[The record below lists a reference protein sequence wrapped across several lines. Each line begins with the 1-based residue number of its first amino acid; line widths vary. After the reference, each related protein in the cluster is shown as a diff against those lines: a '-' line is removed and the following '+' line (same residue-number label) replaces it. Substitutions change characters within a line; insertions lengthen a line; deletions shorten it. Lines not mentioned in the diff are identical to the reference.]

1 MQIVNNIHMHDR
13 ISARVKEERKRLC
26 YGSQGALAERLGIS
40 LGSVHNYE
48 AGKRLPETEF
58 LLKFSEVGGDVLY
71 ILTGTRAA
79 GVISDIEAR
88 LINAFRA
95 SPEAVRDAIMAA
107 LQAGA
112 ASAPATPIATPVEQL
127 TAEKSVTPEDRKALE
142 EKAGIRPRSDAGVV
156 RKGRSGGR

>member
-1 MQIVNNIHMHDR
+1 MNDR

-112 ASAPATPIATPVEQL
+112 ANAPATPIAAPLEQL
-127 TAEKSVTPEDRKALE
+127 TTGKGFTPEERKALE
-142 EKAGIRPRSDAGVV
+142 EKAGIQPRTQPGKH
-156 RKGRSGGR
+156 RRSSES